1 MFLPIDWANRTSG
14 ATHECE
20 IDLDQSI
27 YIMTYLRPGFVVV
40 IVGAT
45 LTSISTVIVG
55 LRYYCRYF
63 LMGTITAS
71 DHLMLTALVLS
82 WGNFVINYYQDETS
96 SKFRPSYI
104 RIPEKRLEVE
114 ASLRGTLIT
123 WWLYRITYIVGLCF
137 VKLSIL
143 YFYRAIAAQRTFRRI
158 VHATIAF
165 VSLYTI
171 AAAIAGIFQCQKP
184 SDSWDT
190 ANYFA
195 QFDRNPNTKQ
205 KQLACFDPT
214 KLWIFCGAAN
224 LLTDVIILLM
234 PIPALLSLR
243 VPVSKRLALIGIFS
257 VGIMAIIASS
267 VRMWVMMLWAE
278 SPYNSARFGVDLL
291 LWGQVE
297 TNAGIISASVPFLRL
312 LFTGGKDRQQQAGTP
327 LVRVEPPKPMG
338 GVDQHNQN
346 RAPQLEAE
354 AGAFGLEEGKA
365 GEKSPRWGPFITV
378 PESLS
383 LRSRNSTSLEPTRP
397 LSAV

>member
-1 MFLPIDWANRTSG
+1 
-14 ATHECE
+14 
-20 IDLDQSI
+20 
-27 YIMTYLRPGFVVV
+27 MTYIRPGFMVV

-71 DHLMLTALVLS
+71 DHLMMTALVLT

-96 SKFRPSYI
+96 SKFRPSQF
-104 RIPEKRLEVE
+104 RIPEKRPQIEQTVR
-114 ASLRGTLIT
+114 AQLIT
-123 WWLYRITYIVGLCF
+123 WWLYRITYIAALCF

-143 YFYRAIAAQRTFRRI
+143 YFYRAIAAQRTFRRV

-171 AAAIAGIFQCQKP
+171 AAVIAGIFQCQNV
-184 SDSWDT
+184 SDSWST
-190 ANYFA
+190 ADFFA
-195 QFDRNPNTKQ
+195 NFDRNSDIKR
-205 KQLACFDPT
+205 KKLACFDPT

-224 LLTDVIILLM
+224 LLTDVVILLM

-257 VGIMAIIASS
+257 IGIMAIIASS

-278 SPYNSARFGVDLL
+278 SPSNSARFGVDLL

-312 LFTGGKDRQQQAGTP
+312 LFTGKERQERAATP
-327 LVRVEPPKPMG
+327 ARVVDIGPPKPMG
-338 GVDQHNQN
+338 GDQLSQN
-346 RAPQLEAE
+346 RAPHLETW
-354 AGAFGLEEGKA
+354 AFGFDDDKVA
-365 GEKSPRWGPFITV
+365 EKSPRWGPFITV

-383 LRSRNSTSLEPTRP
+383 SRSRSSAKLEATRP
-397 LSAV
+397 HSAV

>member
-1 MFLPIDWANRTSG
+1 
-14 ATHECE
+14 
-20 IDLDQSI
+20 
-27 YIMTYLRPGFVVV
+27 MTYIRPGFMVV

-55 LRYYCRYF
+55 LRYYCRHF
-63 LMGTITAS
+63 LMGSISAS

-96 SKFRPSYI
+96 SKFRPSFI
-104 RIPEKRLEVE
+104 RIPEKRPEIE
-114 ASLRGTLIT
+114 ATLRGTLIT
-123 WWLYRITYIVGLCF
+123 WWLYRITYIAALCF

-143 YFYRAIAAQRTFRRI
+143 FFYRAIAAQRTFRRV
-158 VHATIAF
+158 VHATIGF
-165 VSLYTI
+165 VSLYTF
-171 AAAIAGIFQCQKP
+171 AAVVAGIFQCQNP
-184 SDSWDT
+184 SDSWST
-190 ANYFA
+190 TNYFA
-195 QFDRNPNTKQ
+195 QFDRNPSTQQ
-205 KQLACFDPT
+205 KKLACFDPT

-312 LFTGGKDRQQQAGTP
+312 LFTGKDKQERDSTP
-327 LVRVEPPKPMG
+327 ARVGPPKPMG
-338 GVDQHNQN
+338 ADHELSQN
-346 RAPQLEAE
+346 GAPHLETW
-354 AGAFGLEEGKA
+354 AFHFNDDKA

-383 LRSRNSTSLEPTRP
+383 EKSRGSANLEPARP
-397 LSAV
+397 LDAV